1 MTDFLDFQS
10 LERPAS
16 PNTALIA
23 PAGFTPQATADAAA
37 PEFARSPQDTFKRLL
52 QHVEAR
58 RDWKDLAADPAEL
71 RLRFVAVTRL
81 LRFKDDVDIIVLP
94 VAGKAD
100 RSTLAA
106 YSRSRLGYSDL
117 GTNLKRL
124 KALNDDLALP

>member
-23 PAGFTPQATADAAA
+23 PPGVTPQAATDGPA
-37 PEFARSPQDTFKRLL
+37 PEFARSPQETFDRLRQL
-52 QHVEAR
+52 VEAR
-58 RDWKDLAADPAEL
+58 RDWQGLAADPGKR
-71 RLRFVAVTRL
+71 RLRFVAVTPL
-81 LRFKDDVDIIVLP
+81 LRFKDDVDIMVLP
-94 VAGKAD
+94 VAGNPD

-124 KALNDDLALP
+124 KALYNDLALP